1 MIQTVRRF
9 IMNTDWYPEIMYEE
23 QDDGVSSKIP
33 FVMVPSDKQM
43 PELLYIFESRETGEF
58 EPGLDGE
65 PLPILEM
72 DLHQYADMLILKQK
86 LSQETYDEVRIAL
99 GLQPMEE
106 AVREGRKITNNIRD
120 NLKEKTQTTP

>member
-1 MIQTVRRF
+1 
-9 IMNTDWYPEIMYEE
+9 MNNWYPEIMYEE
-23 QDDGVSSKIP
+23 SEDGVSSKIP
-33 FVMVPSDKQM
+33 FVLVPEDQKM
-43 PELLYIFESRETGEF
+43 PELLFVFESRESGEF

-65 PLPILEM
+65 PVPILEM